1 MDSDTIPYV
10 SFAVAGITAL
20 ALLISIREMRTARRA
35 DPQLM
40 IYISQPKIYP
50 HQLISSAGELYSKFM
65 AILISPGLVSSI
77 VTGRQRNNDRLTHY
91 LFVRGMY
98 LL

>member
-50 HQLISSAGELYSKFM
+50 HQLISGTGELCIKFS
-65 AILISPGLVSSI
+65 AIFGSPGLLSSI
-77 VTGRQRNNDRLTHY
+77 VTSRQRNNDR
-91 LFVRGMY
+91 
-98 LL
+98 